1 MSIITFNSQNSPMGK
16 SLDYSHF
23 TDEESKDQRG

>member
-1 MSIITFNSQNSPMGK
+1 MSIITFNSQNNPMGK